1 MKTRTTHRLE
11 AKVGRWIVT
20 VGGALAL
27 GLTFRVAGVLALLA
41 LLALGGATGGHQA
54 AADPGLAGASAAP
67 LPSLTD
73 VSAGTRTPDLFTVTG
88 ADFTPGGQVYL
99 AVYDQM
105 GAKLYETRWVTASL
119 ATTVLRHQP
128 GDGSL
133 GRSPVVVPGGGLREA
148 FGQLCGATAMM
159 RALDEQT
166 AVWSN
171 WLTVEFACAVDGGDG
186 PYLPGQPH

>member
-1 MKTRTTHRLE
+1 MKTQTTQRLE

-20 VGGALAL
+20 FG
-27 GLTFRVAGVLALLA
+27 VAGVLA
-41 LLALGGATGGHQA
+41 LLALGGATGGRPA
-54 AADPGLAGASAAP
+54 AACLGCGEAVAAP
-67 LPSLTD
+67 VPSLTD

-88 ADFTPGGQVYL
+88 TDFTPGGQVYL

-119 ATTVLRHQP
+119 ATTVRVHQP
-128 GDGSL
+128 GDGPLERSL
-133 GRSPVVVPGGGLREA
+133 VVVPGGGLYEA
-148 FGQLCGATAMM
+148 FGQLCGTTAMM

>member
-1 MKTRTTHRLE
+1 MKTQTTHRLD

-41 LLALGGATGGHQA
+41 LGGATGGRPA

-73 VSAGTRTPDLFTVTG
+73 VSAGTQTPDLFTVTG
-88 ADFTPGGQVYL
+88 TDFTPGGQVYL

-105 GAKLYETRWVTASL
+105 GAKLYEPRWVTASL
-119 ATTVLRHQP
+119 AATVRVHQP
-128 GDGSL
+128 GDGPL
-133 GRSPVVVPGGGLREA
+133 GRSLVDVPGGGLREA

-159 RALDEQT
+159 RALDEAT

-171 WLTVEFACAVDGGDG
+171 WVPVGVTCDGDG
-186 PYLPGQPH
+186 RKGKERLD

>member
-1 MKTRTTHRLE
+1 MKTQTTQRLE

-27 GLTFRVAGVLALLA
+27 
-41 LLALGGATGGHQA
+41 LALGGATGGRPA
-54 AADPGLAGASAAP
+54 AAVPWWEETP
-67 LPSLTD
+67 PTPTPTLTD
-73 VSAGTRTPDLFTVTG
+73 VSPGTRTPDLFTVTG
-88 ADFTPGGQVYL
+88 TDFTPGGRVYL

-166 AVWSN
+166 AVW
-171 WLTVEFACAVDGGDG
+171 
-186 PYLPGQPH
+186 